1 MLTIMQLGVGFL
13 LGLGVPFF
21 FSSYDNT
28 VIYKIYFLLRIHAV
42 LNKAI
47 LVIKN
52 GIRIKHTP
60 EVIVLRDIHNAS
72 CFALK
77 WRKRA

>member
-1 MLTIMQLGVGFL
+1 
-13 LGLGVPFF
+13 
-21 FSSYDNT
+21 
-28 VIYKIYFLLRIHAV
+28 VIYKIYFLLRIHAIMS
-42 LNKAI
+42 KAI

>member
-1 MLTIMQLGVGFL
+1 MLTIIQLGVGLL

-42 LNKAI
+42 MNKAI

-52 GIRIKHTP
+52 VGG
-60 EVIVLRDIHNAS
+60 
-72 CFALK
+72 
-77 WRKRA
+77 